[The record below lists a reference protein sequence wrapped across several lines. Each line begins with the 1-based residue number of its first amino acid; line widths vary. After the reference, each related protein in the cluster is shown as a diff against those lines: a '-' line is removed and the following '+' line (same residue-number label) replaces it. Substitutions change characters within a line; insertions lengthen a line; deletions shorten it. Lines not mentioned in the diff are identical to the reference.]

1 MSPVAGT
8 SYVGRVVRASRQQTL
23 LEVFRRVRATT
34 VAMTEGLSAEDCM
47 LQSMPDASPVKWHLA
62 HVTWFFETF
71 VLEAARGSAICP
83 PVGQTSGDQYAPF
96 DPAFRVLFNSYY
108 VGVGERHPRAERG
121 MISRPT
127 LERVFEYR
135 YAIDE
140 RVEALMNLSEVDAP
154 LLDVIELGL
163 HHEQQHQELILTDLK
178 HHLWKNPLRP
188 AYRNGPDDVRDSFA
202 PSSPVRFIERP
213 EGIAQIGAD
222 AEGFAFDNERPR
234 HRVWLAPFA
243 IASRP
248 VTCGEYLCFIED
260 RGYARP
266 ELWLSDGWDAR
277 LREGWEAPLYWERE
291 DHGTAWQVFTL
302 CGMRPVA
309 TDEPVAHVSYY
320 EADAYA
326 RWAGAR
332 LPTEAEW
339 ECAAPTMKD
348 AHGDVWQWT
357 QSAYLPYPGF
367 RTAGGAVGEYNGKFM
382 VNQMVLRGRSCA
394 TPAGH
399 ARSSYRN
406 FFPPPARWQ
415 FSGIRIAKD
424 L

>member
-1 MSPVAGT
+1 MSSFVGT
-8 SYVGRVVRASRQQTL
+8 LHVDRVLRASRRQTL
-23 LEVFRRVRATT
+23 FDAFQRVRATT
-34 VAMTEGLSAEDCM
+34 VAMTESLSAEDCM

-71 VLEAARGSAICP
+71 VLEAARRSI
-83 PVGQTSGDQYAPF
+83 VGQTGGQKYEPF

-127 LERVFEYR
+127 LESVFEYR
-135 YAIDE
+135 NAIDE
-140 RVEALMNLSEVDAP
+140 RIEALMTSCEVDAR

-188 AYRNGPDDVRDSFA
+188 AYRTKLDDARGSSA
-202 PSSPVRFIERP
+202 PLSPVRFIERP

-234 HRVWLAPFA
+234 HRVWLTSFA
-243 IASRP
+243 IAQRP
-248 VTCGEYLCFIED
+248 VTCGEYLRFIED
-260 RGYARP
+260 GGYARP

-277 LREGWEAPLYWERE
+277 SREGWEAPLYWERE
-291 DHGTAWQVFTL
+291 RENHDSGWQVFTL
-302 CGMRPVA
+302 DGMRPVA
-309 TDEPVAHVSYY
+309 PDEPVAHVSYY

-326 RWAGAR
+326 RWAHAR

-339 ECAAPTMKD
+339 ECAAQTMRG
-348 AHGDVWQWT
+348 AHGGVWEWT

-367 RTAGGAVGEYNGKFM
+367 RAAEGTVGEYNGKFM
-382 VNQMVLRGRSCA
+382 INQMVLRGGSCA
-394 TPAGH
+394 TPVGH
-399 ARSSYRN
+399 MRSSYRN
-406 FFPPPARWQ
+406 FFPPQARWQ
-415 FSGIRIAKD
+415 FSGLRVAKD